1 MPSKLPIV
9 TSKSRSSFFFTR
21 RVYHGRCFYHIE
33 TSYHIEASWSKS
45 MNWFLYDRLLRHE
58 RVKQQRHPPTW
69 KQINI
74 YQKYA
79 SPVPAFSQ
87 STICW
92 LTKKK
97 WKFSIRPIFLMW
109 TWNYKVKIG
118 FLRGFKT
125 KIIKYKM
132 QKVVK

>member
-58 RVKQQRHPPTW
+58 RVKQQRHPPPGSKSVFIKNTQVQFLHFLKALYVVW
-69 KQINI
+69 SKI
-74 YQKYA
+74 
-79 SPVPAFSQ
+79 
-87 STICW
+87 
-92 LTKKK
+92 KK
-97 WKFSIRPIFLMW
+97 WKFSIGSIFSNVGL
-109 TWNYKVKIG
+109 KVHG
-118 FLRGFKT
+118 QNWLFKGVQNQNNQ
-125 KIIKYKM
+125 I
-132 QKVVK
+132 